1 MARSSPHGGAS
12 RIRPQQQGVDSG
24 RKQIPA
30 RARGITLSQATALAR
45 SACSADS
52 TCDGQSRG
60 CKGVNQRVLVV
71 EDNAL
76 NCELLRDWLEVEGY
90 KVLIAENL
98 SAAMAAVDSEQ
109 PNAVLLDIQLGSED
123 GLALMPWMHQRPSV
137 RQ

>member
-1 MARSSPHGGAS
+1 M
-12 RIRPQQQGVDSG
+12 
-24 RKQIPA
+24 
-30 RARGITLSQATALAR
+30 
-45 SACSADS
+45 
-52 TCDGQSRG
+52 
-60 CKGVNQRVLVV
+60 NQRVLVV

-137 RQ
+137 RQIPVIAVTAHAMLTERERILDSGCKTIISKPIDFKLLRNQLRLWINGEQTLQENSVREKG